1 MKHSRALLLLVLT
14 AVLWSFGGLLIKWV
28 DWHPMAIAGM
38 RSLIAGLVILAYHRR
53 PRFDWSLPQIGGAI
67 CYAGVVILFVLA
79 NKLTTA
85 ANVIL
90 LQYTAAIYVALGS
103 ALFLGERVT
112 KGDWA
117 MIVIV
122 IGGMALFFVDRLTF
136 GGLLGNLCALGD
148 GLAFAGL
155 ILFLRKQKGGSP
167 VETVILGNF
176 LTALIG
182 LPFMSGGLPDAQG
195 WAGLV
200 LLGVFQVGLSF
211 ILFTIAIKHV
221 TAFEAILV
229 PAIEPVLNPVW
240 VFLFLGEV
248 PGKWAVVG
256 GVVILSTVTLR
267 YAVRDSAVQYFRNFL
282 RGLGGKKTTG

>member
-1 MKHSRALLLLVLT
+1 MKHAHALLLLVLT

-38 RSLIAGLVILAYHRR
+38 RSLIAGLVILVYHRR
-53 PRFDWSLPQIGGAI
+53 PRFDWSFPQIGGAI
-67 CYAGVVILFVLA
+67 CYAGVVILFVVA

-112 KGDWA
+112 RGDWT

-122 IGGMALFFVDRLTF
+122 IGGMTLFFVDRLSF
-136 GGLLGNLCALGD
+136 GGLLGNICALGD

-182 LPFMSGGLPDAQG
+182 LPFMFRGMPDAQG
-195 WAGLV
+195 WAGLL
-200 LLGVFQVGLSF
+200 LLGIFQVGLSY

-221 TAFEAILV
+221 TAFEASLV

-248 PGKWAVVG
+248 PGKWAILG
-256 GVVILSTVTLR
+256 GAVILSTITLR
-267 YAVRDSAVQYFRNFL
+267 YAVRDSAVRYLRNFL
-282 RGLGGKKTTG
+282 RGPGGKSVRR